1 MARFPK
7 FQTLNDAVLESMVIA
22 AAEFEGK
29 FSNEQY
35 PFKPCWL
42 SFVGTSGTG
51 KTFLANSIYTWAATC
66 PHLTFHKTLL
76 SGISKRFWPKL
87 VTRLRDGEY
96 WAIDDLSESN
106 FVFLDEIA
114 VEHDPSGFAK
124 DKLCE
129 LLSRRVGKWTLLT
142 SNLNL
147 EKLGEM
153 DARIPSRMI
162 RDGSVVVDCS
172 TTDFALR
179 ETQTTNQ

>member
-1 MARFPK
+1 MDKFPA
-7 FQTLNDAVLESMVIA
+7 FQTLNDTVLESMVV
-22 AAEFEGK
+22 AAEEFAGK
-29 FSNEQY
+29 FDDSKYQ
-35 PFKPCWL
+35 FKPCWL

-51 KTFLANSIYTWAATC
+51 KTFLSESIYAVAKKMC
-66 PHLTFHKTLL
+66 PHLTIHRELV
-76 SGISKRFWPKL
+76 SGVYKYFWPRL
-87 VTRLRDGEY
+87 VTKLREGEY
-96 WAIDDLSESN
+96 WIVEDLAMAN

-142 SNLNL
+142 SNLSL

-172 TTDFALR
+172 TQDYSLR
-179 ETQTTNQ
+179 S